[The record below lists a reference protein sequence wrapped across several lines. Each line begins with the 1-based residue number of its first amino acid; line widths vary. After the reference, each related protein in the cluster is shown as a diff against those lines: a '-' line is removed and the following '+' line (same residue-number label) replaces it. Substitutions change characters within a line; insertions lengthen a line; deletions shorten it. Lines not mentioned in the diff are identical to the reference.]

1 MNHLTIHITE
11 KNIAQLQN
19 KNMKSGTSYVLL
31 KAAHHHKT
39 EYHIK
44 MNDYNNANTGYV
56 HSIVHCELASS
67 KDLIFGSDEK

>member
-1 MNHLTIHITE
+1 
-11 KNIAQLQN
+11 
-19 KNMKSGTSYVLL
+19 MKAGTSYVLL
-31 KAAHHHKT
+31 KAPHHHKT

-56 HSIVHCELASS
+56 HNIVHCELASS